1 MKQRADSE
9 KLMIRY
15 LLGDLPEDEQ
25 IRIEER
31 FFTDDEYFEQLLAL
45 EDDLIDDYVNGELTD
60 REREQF
66 EEYFLASPT
75 RRQRVEF
82 AKTFMRAGSLPALAE
97 IAMPGEA
104 RPEPVPW
111 WRTVMVFWRAQ
122 SLLRRFALAAS
133 VLLVLGG
140 SWLIVDTMRLRN
152 HVEQLQPKRVK
163 SQRREQ
169 ELVQQIARL
178 SQESE
183 RVTELSAQL
192 KRERNER
199 SRLEQNF
206 QQQIAE
212 QRQRREELAELLERE
227 RSERAQLE
235 QNFQQQIAEQRQ
247 RREELA
253 ELLERERSE
262 RARLEQNFQQQI
274 AEQRRQSEEL
284 AELLERERN
293 ERRRLE
299 QQIAEQRRRN
309 EESAKLLENVQFA
322 PPGDSLAFAL
332 FPGRTRDIEGTNRF
346 VIPQDVDSMQLRLY
360 LPKPRGLLLGELVG
374 KHAIRGLA
382 IRRYPE
388 DRYTDYR
395 AVVRTAEGNE
405 VWSQDGLK
413 AQRTGLRE
421 EAIVILDLPTRILP
435 EGDYIIRLSRRKT
448 SGDFEDVGSYQFSVV
463 RK

>member
-15 LLGDLPEDEQ
+15 LLGDVPEDEQ

-82 AKTFMRAGSLPALAE
+82 AKTFMRAGSLLPLAE

-111 WRTVMVFWRAQ
+111 WRNVMVFWRAQ
-122 SLLRRFALAAS
+122 SLPRRFALAAS
-133 VLLVLGG
+133 VVLVLGG
-140 SWLIVDTMRLRN
+140 SWLIVNTMRLRN
-152 HVEQLQPKRVK
+152 QVEQLQAERVK

-169 ELVQQIARL
+169 ELLQHIARL

-199 SRLEQNF
+199 V
-206 QQQIAE
+206 
-212 QRQRREELAELLERE
+212 
-227 RSERAQLE
+227 
-235 QNFQQQIAEQRQ
+235 
-247 RREELA
+247 
-253 ELLERERSE
+253 
-262 RARLEQNFQQQI
+262 RLEQNFQQQI

-293 ERRRLE
+293 ERRRLG
-299 QQIAEQRRRN
+299 QQVAEQRRRN
-309 EESAKLLENVQFA
+309 EELAQLLENVQFA
-322 PPGDSLAFAL
+322 PPRDSLAFAL

-346 VIPQDVDSMQLRLY
+346 VIPQDVDSVQLRLY
-360 LPKPRGLLLGELVG
+360 LPAVAAGV
-374 KHAIRGLA
+374 
-382 IRRYPE
+382 
-388 DRYTDYR
+388 TDPPSRYR

-405 VWSQDGLK
+405 VWSRDGLK

-421 EAIVILDLPTRILP
+421 EAIVILRLPTRILP
-435 EGDYIIRLSRRKT
+435 EGDYIITLSRRSA
-448 SGDFEDVGSYQFSVV
+448 SGDFKDVGSYQFSVV

>member
-9 KLMIRY
+9 KVMIRY
-15 LLGDLPEDEQ
+15 LLGDVPEDEQ
-25 IRIEER
+25 IRVEER

-122 SLLRRFALAAS
+122 SLPRRFALAAS
-133 VLLVLGG
+133 VVLALGG
-140 SWLIVDTMRLRN
+140 SWLIVNTMRLRN
-152 HVEQLQPKRVK
+152 HVEQLQAERGE

-169 ELVQQIARL
+169 ELLQHIAGL

-199 SRLEQNF
+199 
-206 QQQIAE
+206 
-212 QRQRREELAELLERE
+212 
-227 RSERAQLE
+227 
-235 QNFQQQIAEQRQ
+235 
-247 RREELA
+247 
-253 ELLERERSE
+253 
-262 RARLEQNFQQQI
+262 
-274 AEQRRQSEEL
+274 
-284 AELLERERN
+284 
-293 ERRRLE
+293 RRLE
-299 QQIAEQRRRN
+299 QQVAEQRRRN
-309 EESAKLLENVQFA
+309 EESPQLLLELQHLAFSPKPA
-322 PPGDSLAFAL
+322 PPRDSLAFAL

-346 VIPQDVDSMQLRLY
+346 VIPQDVDSVQLRLY
-360 LPKPRGLLLGELVG
+360 LPAVAARVSDPPSR
-374 KHAIRGLA
+374 
-382 IRRYPE
+382 
-388 DRYTDYR
+388 YR

-413 AQRTGLRE
+413 AQRTGL
-421 EAIVILDLPTRILP
+421 AVIVVLDLPTRILP
-435 EGDYIIRLSRRKT
+435 EGDYIITLSRRKT

>member
-15 LLGDLPEDEQ
+15 LLGDVPEDEQ

-111 WRTVMVFWRAQ
+111 WRNVMVFWRAQ
-122 SLLRRFALAAS
+122 SLPRRFALAAS
-133 VLLVLGG
+133 VVLVLGG
-140 SWLIVDTMRLRN
+140 SWLIVDTVRLRN
-152 HVEQLQPKRVK
+152 QVEQLQAERGE

-169 ELVQQIARL
+169 ELLQHIARL

-199 SRLEQNF
+199 
-206 QQQIAE
+206 
-212 QRQRREELAELLERE
+212 
-227 RSERAQLE
+227 
-235 QNFQQQIAEQRQ
+235 
-247 RREELA
+247 
-253 ELLERERSE
+253 
-262 RARLEQNFQQQI
+262 
-274 AEQRRQSEEL
+274 
-284 AELLERERN
+284 
-293 ERRRLE
+293 RRLE
-299 QQIAEQRRRN
+299 QQVAEQRRRN
-309 EESAKLLENVQFA
+309 EELAQLLERDRLNVKFFLEPA
-322 PPGDSLAFAL
+322 PPRDSLAFEL

-346 VIPQDVDSMQLRLY
+346 VIPQDVDSVQLRLY
-360 LPKPRGLLLGELVG
+360 LPAVAAGVSDPPSR
-374 KHAIRGLA
+374 
-382 IRRYPE
+382 
-388 DRYTDYR
+388 YR

-405 VWSQDGLK
+405 VWSQDGLE

-435 EGDYIIRLSRRKT
+435 EGDYIITLSRRRRAVISKT
-448 SGDFEDVGSYQFSVV
+448 SAATSSAL
-463 RK
+463 

>member
-15 LLGDLPEDEQ
+15 LLGDVPEDEQ

-66 EEYFLASPT
+66 EEYFLAPPT

-82 AKTFMRAGSLPALAE
+82 AKTFMRAGSLLPLAE

-111 WRTVMVFWRAQ
+111 WRNVMVFWRAQ
-122 SLLRRFALAAS
+122 SLPRRFALAAS
-133 VLLVLGG
+133 VVLVLGG

-152 HVEQLQPKRVK
+152 QVEQLQPERVK

-169 ELVQQIARL
+169 ELLQQIARL

-199 SRLEQNF
+199 VRLEQNF

-212 QRQRREELAELLERE
+212 QRQR
-227 RSERAQLE
+227 
-235 QNFQQQIAEQRQ
+235 
-247 RREELA
+247 
-253 ELLERERSE
+253 
-262 RARLEQNFQQQI
+262 
-274 AEQRRQSEEL
+274 SEEL
-284 AELLERERN
+284 AQLLGFLGGVKGSPSQHDSLRFKASRALG
-293 ERRRLE
+293 RPRL
-299 QQIAEQRRRN
+299 Q
-309 EESAKLLENVQFA
+309 
-322 PPGDSLAFAL
+322 PPPQGDSLAFAL

-346 VIPQDVDSMQLRLY
+346 VIPQDVDSVQLRLY
-360 LPKPRGLLLGELVG
+360 LPAVAAGV
-374 KHAIRGLA
+374 
-382 IRRYPE
+382 
-388 DRYTDYR
+388 TDPPSRYR

-405 VWSQDGLK
+405 VWSRDGLK

-421 EAIVILDLPTRILP
+421 EAIVILRLPTRILP
-435 EGDYIIRLSRRKT
+435 EGDYIITLSRRSA
-448 SGDFEDVGSYQFSVV
+448 SGDFKDVGSYQFSVV

>member
-15 LLGDLPEDEQ
+15 LLGDVPEDEQ

-66 EEYFLASPT
+66 EEYFLASPA

-111 WRTVMVFWRAQ
+111 WRNVMVFWRAQ
-122 SLLRRFALAAS
+122 SLPRRFALAAS
-133 VLLVLGG
+133 VVLVLGG
-140 SWLIVDTMRLRN
+140 SWLIVNTMRLRN
-152 HVEQLQPKRVK
+152 HVEQLQAERGE

-169 ELVQQIARL
+169 ELLQHIAGL

-183 RVTELSAQL
+183 RVTELSTQL
-192 KRERNER
+192 KRERSER
-199 SRLEQNF
+199 ARLEQNF
-206 QQQIAE
+206 QQHIAE

-227 RSERAQLE
+227 RSERV
-235 QNFQQQIAEQRQ
+235 
-247 RREELA
+247 
-253 ELLERERSE
+253 
-262 RARLEQNFQQQI
+262 RLEQNFQQQI

-284 AELLERERN
+284 AELLERERS

-299 QQIAEQRRRN
+299 QQVVEQRRRN
-309 EESAKLLENVQFA
+309 EELAQLLEREHRRPLVQSA
-322 PPGDSLAFAL
+322 PPRDSLAFAL

-360 LPKPRGLLLGELVG
+360 LPMPRALLLG
-374 KHAIRGLA
+374 AIREPA
-382 IRRYPE
+382 FRRYPE

-395 AVVRTAEGNE
+395 AVIRTAEGNE
-405 VWSQDGLK
+405 VWSQDGLE

-421 EAIVILDLPTRILP
+421 EAIVILDLPTPILP
-435 EGDYIIRLSRRKT
+435 EGDYIITLSRRSA

>member
-1 MKQRADSE
+1 
-9 KLMIRY
+9 
-15 LLGDLPEDEQ
+15 
-25 IRIEER
+25 
-31 FFTDDEYFEQLLAL
+31 
-45 EDDLIDDYVNGELTD
+45 V
-60 REREQF
+60 
-66 EEYFLASPT
+66 
-75 RRQRVEF
+75 
-82 AKTFMRAGSLPALAE
+82 
-97 IAMPGEA
+97 
-104 RPEPVPW
+104 
-111 WRTVMVFWRAQ
+111 
-122 SLLRRFALAAS
+122 
-133 VLLVLGG
+133 LVLGG

-152 HVEQLQPKRVK
+152 QVEQLQPERVK

-169 ELVQQIARL
+169 ELLQHIARL

-199 SRLEQNF
+199 VRLEQNF

-227 RSERAQLE
+227 RSERV
-235 QNFQQQIAEQRQ
+235 
-247 RREELA
+247 
-253 ELLERERSE
+253 
-262 RARLEQNFQQQI
+262 RLEQNFQQQI

-299 QQIAEQRRRN
+299 QQVAERRRRN
-309 EESAKLLENVQFA
+309 EESAQLLENVQFA
-322 PPGDSLAFAL
+322 PPRDSLAFAL

-346 VIPQDVDSMQLRLY
+346 VIPQDVDSVQLRLY
-360 LPKPRGLLLGELVG
+360 LPMPRGLLLGE
-374 KHAIRGLA
+374 LA

-395 AVVRTAEGNE
+395 AVIRTAEGNE
-405 VWSQDGLK
+405 VWSEDGLE
-413 AQRTGLRE
+413 AQRTGLHE

-435 EGDYIIRLSRRKT
+435 KGDYIITLSRRSA

>member
-1 MKQRADSE
+1 
-9 KLMIRY
+9 MIRY
-15 LLGDLPEDEQ
+15 LLGDVPEDEQ

-60 REREQF
+60 RERKQF

-133 VLLVLGG
+133 VVLVLGG

-152 HVEQLQPKRVK
+152 QVEQLQAERGE

-169 ELVQQIARL
+169 ELLQQIAGL

-199 SRLEQNF
+199 
-206 QQQIAE
+206 
-212 QRQRREELAELLERE
+212 
-227 RSERAQLE
+227 
-235 QNFQQQIAEQRQ
+235 
-247 RREELA
+247 
-253 ELLERERSE
+253 
-262 RARLEQNFQQQI
+262 
-274 AEQRRQSEEL
+274 
-284 AELLERERN
+284 
-293 ERRRLE
+293 RRLE
-299 QQIAEQRRRN
+299 QQVVEQRRRN
-309 EESAKLLENVQFA
+309 EESAQLLLELQHLAFSPKPA
-322 PPGDSLAFAL
+322 PPRDSLAFAL
-332 FPGRTRDIEGTNRF
+332 FPGRTRDIEGTNQF

-360 LPKPRGLLLGELVG
+360 LPMPRALLLG
-374 KHAIRGLA
+374 AIREPA
-382 IRRYPE
+382 FRRYPE

-405 VWSQDGLK
+405 VWSQDGLE

-435 EGDYIIRLSRRKT
+435 EGDYIITLSRRSA
-448 SGDFEDVGSYQFSVV
+448 SGDFKDVGSYQFSVV

>member
-15 LLGDLPEDEQ
+15 LLGDVPEDEQ

-122 SLLRRFALAAS
+122 GPLRRFALAAS
-133 VLLVLGG
+133 VVLALGG
-140 SWLIVDTMRLRN
+140 SWLIVNTMRLRN
-152 HVEQLQPKRVK
+152 QVEQLQAEEFQRDVK
-163 SQRREQ
+163 AIIS
-169 ELVQQIARL
+169 
-178 SQESE
+178 
-183 RVTELSAQL
+183 
-192 KRERNER
+192 
-199 SRLEQNF
+199 
-206 QQQIAE
+206 
-212 QRQRREELAELLERE
+212 
-227 RSERAQLE
+227 
-235 QNFQQQIAEQRQ
+235 
-247 RREELA
+247 
-253 ELLERERSE
+253 
-262 RARLEQNFQQQI
+262 
-274 AEQRRQSEEL
+274 
-284 AELLERERN
+284 
-293 ERRRLE
+293 
-299 QQIAEQRRRN
+299 
-309 EESAKLLENVQFA
+309 A
-322 PPGDSLAFAL
+322 PPLDSLAFAL

-346 VIPQDVDSMQLRLY
+346 VIPQDVDSVQLRLY
-360 LPKPRGLLLGELVG
+360 LPAVAAGVTDPRS
-374 KHAIRGLA
+374 R
-382 IRRYPE
+382 
-388 DRYTDYR
+388 YR

-405 VWSQDGLK
+405 VWSRDGLE
-413 AQRTGLRE
+413 AQRTGL
-421 EAIVILDLPTRILP
+421 AVIVILDLPTPILP
-435 EGDYIIRLSRRKT
+435 EGDYIITLSRRSA

>member
-15 LLGDLPEDEQ
+15 LLGDVPEDEQ

-82 AKTFMRAGSLPALAE
+82 AKTFMRAGSLLPLAE

-111 WRTVMVFWRAQ
+111 WRNVMVFWRAQ
-122 SLLRRFALAAS
+122 SLPRRFALAAS
-133 VLLVLGG
+133 VVLALGG
-140 SWLIVDTMRLRN
+140 SWLIVNTMRLRN
-152 HVEQLQPKRVK
+152 HVKQLQAERGE

-169 ELVQQIARL
+169 ELLQHIAGL

-183 RVTELSAQL
+183 RVTELSTQL
-192 KRERNER
+192 N
-199 SRLEQNF
+199 
-206 QQQIAE
+206 
-212 QRQRREELAELLERE
+212 
-227 RSERAQLE
+227 
-235 QNFQQQIAEQRQ
+235 
-247 RREELA
+247 
-253 ELLERERSE
+253 
-262 RARLEQNFQQQI
+262 
-274 AEQRRQSEEL
+274 
-284 AELLERERN
+284 RERN
-293 ERRRLE
+293 ERRRLG
-299 QQIAEQRRRN
+299 QQVAEQRRRN
-309 EESAKLLENVQFA
+309 EELAQLLENVQFA
-322 PPGDSLAFAL
+322 PPRDSLAFAL

-346 VIPQDVDSMQLRLY
+346 VIPQDVDSVQLRLY
-360 LPKPRGLLLGELVG
+360 LPMPRGLLLGE
-374 KHAIRGLA
+374 LA

-395 AVVRTAEGNE
+395 AVIRTAEGNE
-405 VWSQDGLK
+405 VWSEDGLE
-413 AQRTGLRE
+413 AQRTGLHE

-435 EGDYIIRLSRRKT
+435 KGDYIITLSRRSA

>member
-15 LLGDLPEDEQ
+15 LLGDVPEDEQ

-97 IAMPGEA
+97 IAMLGEA

-140 SWLIVDTMRLRN
+140 SWLIVNTMRLRN
-152 HVEQLQPKRVK
+152 QVEQLQAEEF
-163 SQRREQ
+163 QRD
-169 ELVQQIARL
+169 
-178 SQESE
+178 
-183 RVTELSAQL
+183 
-192 KRERNER
+192 
-199 SRLEQNF
+199 
-206 QQQIAE
+206 
-212 QRQRREELAELLERE
+212 
-227 RSERAQLE
+227 
-235 QNFQQQIAEQRQ
+235 
-247 RREELA
+247 
-253 ELLERERSE
+253 
-262 RARLEQNFQQQI
+262 
-274 AEQRRQSEEL
+274 
-284 AELLERERN
+284 
-293 ERRRLE
+293 
-299 QQIAEQRRRN
+299 
-309 EESAKLLENVQFA
+309 VQFA
-322 PPGDSLAFAL
+322 LMHAPPRDSLAFAL
-332 FPGRTRDIEGTNRF
+332 FPGRARDIEGTNQF
-346 VIPQDVDSMQLRLY
+346 VIPQDVDSVQLRLY
-360 LPKPRGLLLGELVG
+360 LPAVAAGV
-374 KHAIRGLA
+374 
-382 IRRYPE
+382 
-388 DRYTDYR
+388 TDPPSLYR

-405 VWSQDGLK
+405 VWSQDGLE

-435 EGDYIIRLSRRKT
+435 KGDYIITLSRR
-448 SGDFEDVGSYQFSVV
+448 SASDDFEDVGSYQFSVV

>member
-15 LLGDLPEDEQ
+15 LLGDVPEDEQ

-60 REREQF
+60 RERKQF

-111 WRTVMVFWRAQ
+111 WRNVMVFWRAQ
-122 SLLRRFALAAS
+122 GPLRRFALAAS
-133 VLLVLGG
+133 VVLALGG

-152 HVEQLQPKRVK
+152 QVEQLQAERGE

-169 ELVQQIARL
+169 ELLQHIARL

-183 RVTELSAQL
+183 RVTELSTQL
-192 KRERNER
+192 ERERSER
-199 SRLEQNF
+199 VRLEQNF
-206 QQQIAE
+206 QQHIAE
-212 QRQRREELAELLERE
+212 QRQR
-227 RSERAQLE
+227 
-235 QNFQQQIAEQRQ
+235 
-247 RREELA
+247 
-253 ELLERERSE
+253 
-262 RARLEQNFQQQI
+262 
-274 AEQRRQSEEL
+274 SEEL
-284 AELLERERN
+284 AQLLGFLGGVKGSPSQHD
-293 ERRRLE
+293 RLRFE
-299 QQIAEQRRRN
+299 SRPALQRLQL
-309 EESAKLLENVQFA
+309 S
-322 PPGDSLAFAL
+322 PHGDSLAFEL

-360 LPKPRGLLLGELVG
+360 LPAVAAGV
-374 KHAIRGLA
+374 
-382 IRRYPE
+382 
-388 DRYTDYR
+388 TDPPSRYR

-405 VWSQDGLK
+405 VWSQDGLE

-421 EAIVILDLPTRILP
+421 EAIVILDLPTHILP
-435 EGDYIIRLSRRKT
+435 EGDYIITLSRRSA

>member
-15 LLGDLPEDEQ
+15 LLGDVPEDEQ

-82 AKTFMRAGSLPALAE
+82 AKTFMRAASLPALAE

-122 SLLRRFALAAS
+122 SLPRRFALAAS
-133 VLLVLGG
+133 VVLALGG
-140 SWLIVDTMRLRN
+140 LWLIVDTMRLRN
-152 HVEQLQPKRVK
+152 QVEQLQPERVK

-169 ELVQQIARL
+169 ELLQHIARL

-199 SRLEQNF
+199 
-206 QQQIAE
+206 
-212 QRQRREELAELLERE
+212 
-227 RSERAQLE
+227 
-235 QNFQQQIAEQRQ
+235 
-247 RREELA
+247 
-253 ELLERERSE
+253 
-262 RARLEQNFQQQI
+262 
-274 AEQRRQSEEL
+274 
-284 AELLERERN
+284 
-293 ERRRLE
+293 RRLE
-299 QQIAEQRRRN
+299 QQVAEQRRRN
-309 EESAKLLENVQFA
+309 EELAQLLEREYRRPLVQFA
-322 PPGDSLAFAL
+322 PPRDSLAFAL

-346 VIPQDVDSMQLRLY
+346 VIPQDADSVQLRLY
-360 LPKPRGLLLGELVG
+360 LPAVAAGVTDPRS
-374 KHAIRGLA
+374 R
-382 IRRYPE
+382 
-388 DRYTDYR
+388 YR
-395 AVVRTAEGNE
+395 AVVRTAKGNE
-405 VWSQDGLK
+405 VWSQDGLE

-421 EAIVILDLPTRILP
+421 EAIVILDLPTPILP
-435 EGDYIIRLSRRKT
+435 EGDYIITLSRRSA

>member
-1 MKQRADSE
+1 
-9 KLMIRY
+9 
-15 LLGDLPEDEQ
+15 
-25 IRIEER
+25 
-31 FFTDDEYFEQLLAL
+31 
-45 EDDLIDDYVNGELTD
+45 
-60 REREQF
+60 
-66 EEYFLASPT
+66 
-75 RRQRVEF
+75 
-82 AKTFMRAGSLPALAE
+82 
-97 IAMPGEA
+97 
-104 RPEPVPW
+104 
-111 WRTVMVFWRAQ
+111 
-122 SLLRRFALAAS
+122 
-133 VLLVLGG
+133 
-140 SWLIVDTMRLRN
+140 
-152 HVEQLQPKRVK
+152 VK

-169 ELVQQIARL
+169 ELVQQIAGL

-235 QNFQQQIAEQRQ
+235 QNFQQQIAEQR
-247 RREELA
+247 
-253 ELLERERSE
+253 
-262 RARLEQNFQQQI
+262 
-274 AEQRRQSEEL
+274 RQSEEL

-293 ERRRLE
+293 ERVRLE
-299 QQIAEQRRRN
+299 QQVVEQRRRN
-309 EESAKLLENVQFA
+309 EESAQLLENVQFA
-322 PPGDSLAFAL
+322 PPRDSLAFAL
-332 FPGRTRDIEGTNRF
+332 FPGRTRTNRF

-360 LPKPRGLLLGELVG
+360 LPMPRGLLLGEL
-374 KHAIRGLA
+374 A
-382 IRRYPE
+382 IRRYPQ

-395 AVVRTAEGNE
+395 AVVRTAGGNE
-405 VWSQDGLK
+405 VWSQDGLE

-435 EGDYIIRLSRRKT
+435 EGDYIITLSRRSA

>member
-15 LLGDLPEDEQ
+15 LLGDAPEDEQ

-82 AKTFMRAGSLPALAE
+82 AKTFMRAGSLLPLAE

-122 SLLRRFALAAS
+122 SLPRRFALAAS
-133 VLLVLGG
+133 VVLALGG

-152 HVEQLQPKRVK
+152 HVEQLQAERGE

-169 ELVQQIARL
+169 ELLQQIAGL

-199 SRLEQNF
+199 RRLK
-206 QQQIAE
+206 QQVAE
-212 QRQRREELAELLERE
+212 QRWRNEELAQLLQHLEL
-227 RSERAQLE
+227 QH
-235 QNFQQQIAEQRQ
+235 
-247 RREELA
+247 LA
-253 ELLERERSE
+253 FSP
-262 RARLEQNFQQQI
+262 
-274 AEQRRQSEEL
+274 
-284 AELLERERN
+284 
-293 ERRRLE
+293 
-299 QQIAEQRRRN
+299 
-309 EESAKLLENVQFA
+309 KPA
-322 PPGDSLAFAL
+322 PPRDSLAFAL
-332 FPGRTRDIEGTNRF
+332 FPGRIRDDIEGTNRF
-346 VIPQDVDSMQLRLY
+346 VIPQDVDSVQLRLY
-360 LPKPRGLLLGELVG
+360 LPAVAAGVTDPRS
-374 KHAIRGLA
+374 R
-382 IRRYPE
+382 
-388 DRYTDYR
+388 YR

-421 EAIVILDLPTRILP
+421 EAIVILDLPTPILP
-435 EGDYIIRLSRRKT
+435 EGDYIITLSRRKT

>member
-15 LLGDLPEDEQ
+15 LLGDVPEDEQ
-25 IRIEER
+25 IRVEER

-60 REREQF
+60 RERKQF
-66 EEYFLASPT
+66 EGYFLASPT

-97 IAMPGEA
+97 IAIPGEA

-133 VLLVLGG
+133 VVLVLGG
-140 SWLIVDTMRLRN
+140 SWLIVDTVRLRN
-152 HVEQLQPKRVK
+152 QVEQLQAERGE

-169 ELVQQIARL
+169 ELLQHIAGL

-199 SRLEQNF
+199 
-206 QQQIAE
+206 
-212 QRQRREELAELLERE
+212 
-227 RSERAQLE
+227 
-235 QNFQQQIAEQRQ
+235 
-247 RREELA
+247 
-253 ELLERERSE
+253 
-262 RARLEQNFQQQI
+262 
-274 AEQRRQSEEL
+274 
-284 AELLERERN
+284 
-293 ERRRLE
+293 RRLE
-299 QQIAEQRRRN
+299 QQVAEQRRRN
-309 EESAKLLENVQFA
+309 EESAQLLLELQHLAFSPKPA
-322 PPGDSLAFAL
+322 PPRDSFAL
-332 FPGRTRDIEGTNRF
+332 FPGRTRTNRF
-346 VIPQDVDSMQLRLY
+346 VIPQDVDSVQLRLY
-360 LPKPRGLLLGELVG
+360 LPAVAARVSDPPSR
-374 KHAIRGLA
+374 
-382 IRRYPE
+382 
-388 DRYTDYR
+388 YR

-405 VWSQDGLK
+405 VWSQDGLE

-421 EAIVILDLPTRILP
+421 EAIVILDLPTPILP
-435 EGDYIIRLSRRKT
+435 EGDYIITLSRRSA

>member
-15 LLGDLPEDEQ
+15 LLGDVPEDEQ

-82 AKTFMRAGSLPALAE
+82 AKTFMRAASLPALAE

-133 VLLVLGG
+133 VVLVLGG
-140 SWLIVDTMRLRN
+140 SWLIVDTVRLRN
-152 HVEQLQPKRVK
+152 QVEQLQAEEF
-163 SQRREQ
+163 QRD
-169 ELVQQIARL
+169 
-178 SQESE
+178 
-183 RVTELSAQL
+183 
-192 KRERNER
+192 
-199 SRLEQNF
+199 
-206 QQQIAE
+206 
-212 QRQRREELAELLERE
+212 
-227 RSERAQLE
+227 
-235 QNFQQQIAEQRQ
+235 
-247 RREELA
+247 
-253 ELLERERSE
+253 
-262 RARLEQNFQQQI
+262 
-274 AEQRRQSEEL
+274 
-284 AELLERERN
+284 
-293 ERRRLE
+293 
-299 QQIAEQRRRN
+299 
-309 EESAKLLENVQFA
+309 VQFA
-322 PPGDSLAFAL
+322 LMHAPPLDSLAFAL
-332 FPGRTRDIEGTNRF
+332 FPGRARDIEGTNRF
-346 VIPQDVDSMQLRLY
+346 VIPQDVDSVQLRLY
-360 LPKPRGLLLGELVG
+360 LPAVAAGVTDPRS
-374 KHAIRGLA
+374 R
-382 IRRYPE
+382 
-388 DRYTDYR
+388 YR

-421 EAIVILDLPTRILP
+421 EAIVILDLPTPILP
-435 EGDYIIRLSRRKT
+435 EGDYIITLSRRKS

>member
-15 LLGDLPEDEQ
+15 LLGDVPEDEQ

-122 SLLRRFALAAS
+122 SLPRRFALAAS
-133 VLLVLGG
+133 VVLALGG
-140 SWLIVDTMRLRN
+140 SWLIVNTMRLRN
-152 HVEQLQPKRVK
+152 QVEQLQAERGE

-169 ELVQQIARL
+169 ELVQPDASL
-178 SQESE
+178 SRES
-183 RVTELSAQL
+183 RVAELSAQL

-199 SRLEQNF
+199 RRLEQDF

-235 QNFQQQIAEQRQ
+235 QNFQQQIAEQR
-247 RREELA
+247 
-253 ELLERERSE
+253 
-262 RARLEQNFQQQI
+262 
-274 AEQRRQSEEL
+274 RQSEEL

-293 ERRRLE
+293 ERARLE
-299 QQIAEQRRRN
+299 QQVAEQRRRN
-309 EESAKLLENVQFA
+309 EELAQLLKGEPRIRFA
-322 PPGDSLAFAL
+322 PLLAPPRDSLAFAL

-346 VIPQDVDSMQLRLY
+346 VIPQDVDSVQLRLY
-360 LPKPRGLLLGELVG
+360 LPAVAARVSDPPSR
-374 KHAIRGLA
+374 
-382 IRRYPE
+382 
-388 DRYTDYR
+388 YR
-395 AVVRTAEGNE
+395 AVVRTAKGNE

-435 EGDYIIRLSRRKT
+435 KGDYIITLSRRSA

>member
-15 LLGDLPEDEQ
+15 LLGDAPEDEQ
-25 IRIEER
+25 IRIEGR

-82 AKTFMRAGSLPALAE
+82 AKTFMRAASLPALAE

-111 WRTVMVFWRAQ
+111 WRNVMVFWRAQ

-133 VLLVLGG
+133 VVLVLGG
-140 SWLIVDTMRLRN
+140 SWLIVNTMRLRN
-152 HVEQLQPKRVK
+152 QVEQLQAEEF
-163 SQRREQ
+163 QRY
-169 ELVQQIARL
+169 
-178 SQESE
+178 
-183 RVTELSAQL
+183 
-192 KRERNER
+192 
-199 SRLEQNF
+199 
-206 QQQIAE
+206 
-212 QRQRREELAELLERE
+212 
-227 RSERAQLE
+227 
-235 QNFQQQIAEQRQ
+235 
-247 RREELA
+247 
-253 ELLERERSE
+253 
-262 RARLEQNFQQQI
+262 
-274 AEQRRQSEEL
+274 
-284 AELLERERN
+284 
-293 ERRRLE
+293 
-299 QQIAEQRRRN
+299 
-309 EESAKLLENVQFA
+309 VQFA
-322 PPGDSLAFAL
+322 RMPAPPRDSLAFAL

-346 VIPQDVDSMQLRLY
+346 VIPQDVDSVQLRLY
-360 LPKPRGLLLGELVG
+360 LPAVAARVSDPPSR
-374 KHAIRGLA
+374 
-382 IRRYPE
+382 
-388 DRYTDYR
+388 YR

-405 VWSQDGLK
+405 VWSRDGLK

-435 EGDYIIRLSRRKT
+435 EGDYIITLSRRSA

>member
-15 LLGDLPEDEQ
+15 LLGDVPEDEQ

-66 EEYFLASPT
+66 EEYFLAPPT

-82 AKTFMRAGSLPALAE
+82 AKTFMRAASLPALAE

-111 WRTVMVFWRAQ
+111 WRNVMVFWRAQ

-133 VLLVLGG
+133 VVLVLGG
-140 SWLIVDTMRLRN
+140 SWLIVNTMRLRN
-152 HVEQLQPKRVK
+152 QVEQLQAEEF
-163 SQRREQ
+163 QRY
-169 ELVQQIARL
+169 
-178 SQESE
+178 
-183 RVTELSAQL
+183 
-192 KRERNER
+192 
-199 SRLEQNF
+199 
-206 QQQIAE
+206 
-212 QRQRREELAELLERE
+212 
-227 RSERAQLE
+227 
-235 QNFQQQIAEQRQ
+235 
-247 RREELA
+247 
-253 ELLERERSE
+253 
-262 RARLEQNFQQQI
+262 
-274 AEQRRQSEEL
+274 
-284 AELLERERN
+284 
-293 ERRRLE
+293 
-299 QQIAEQRRRN
+299 
-309 EESAKLLENVQFA
+309 VQFA
-322 PPGDSLAFAL
+322 RMPAPPRDSLAFAL

-346 VIPQDVDSMQLRLY
+346 VIPQDVDSVQLRLY
-360 LPKPRGLLLGELVG
+360 LPAVAARVSDPPSR
-374 KHAIRGLA
+374 
-382 IRRYPE
+382 
-388 DRYTDYR
+388 YR

-405 VWSQDGLK
+405 VWSRDGLK

-435 EGDYIIRLSRRKT
+435 EGDYIITLSRRSA

>member
-15 LLGDLPEDEQ
+15 LLGDVPEDEQ

-60 REREQF
+60 RERKQF
-66 EEYFLASPT
+66 EEYFLAPPT

-82 AKTFMRAGSLPALAE
+82 AKTFMRAGSLLPLAE

-133 VLLVLGG
+133 VVLALGG

-152 HVEQLQPKRVK
+152 QVEQLQAEEFQRDVK
-163 SQRREQ
+163 AIIS
-169 ELVQQIARL
+169 
-178 SQESE
+178 
-183 RVTELSAQL
+183 
-192 KRERNER
+192 
-199 SRLEQNF
+199 
-206 QQQIAE
+206 
-212 QRQRREELAELLERE
+212 
-227 RSERAQLE
+227 
-235 QNFQQQIAEQRQ
+235 
-247 RREELA
+247 
-253 ELLERERSE
+253 
-262 RARLEQNFQQQI
+262 
-274 AEQRRQSEEL
+274 
-284 AELLERERN
+284 
-293 ERRRLE
+293 
-299 QQIAEQRRRN
+299 
-309 EESAKLLENVQFA
+309 A
-322 PPGDSLAFAL
+322 PPRDSLAFAL

-346 VIPQDVDSMQLRLY
+346 VIPQDADSVQLRLY
-360 LPKPRGLLLGELVG
+360 LPAVAAGV
-374 KHAIRGLA
+374 
-382 IRRYPE
+382 
-388 DRYTDYR
+388 TDPPSRYR

-405 VWSQDGLK
+405 VWSQDGLE

-421 EAIVILDLPTRILP
+421 EAIVILDLPTPILP
-435 EGDYIIRLSRRKT
+435 EGDYIITLSRRKT
-448 SGDFEDVGSYQFSVV
+448 NGDFEDVGSYQFSVV

>member
-15 LLGDLPEDEQ
+15 LLGDVPEDEQ

-122 SLLRRFALAAS
+122 SLPRRFALAAS
-133 VLLVLGG
+133 VVLVLGG

-152 HVEQLQPKRVK
+152 HVEQLQAERRE

-169 ELVQQIARL
+169 ELLQHIAGL

-199 SRLEQNF
+199 RRLEQNF
-206 QQQIAE
+206 QQHIAE
-212 QRQRREELAELLERE
+212 QRRQREELAELLERE

-235 QNFQQQIAEQRQ
+235 QNFQQQIAEQR
-247 RREELA
+247 
-253 ELLERERSE
+253 
-262 RARLEQNFQQQI
+262 
-274 AEQRRQSEEL
+274 RQSEEL

-293 ERRRLE
+293 ERSRLE
-299 QQIAEQRRRN
+299 QQVAEQRRRN
-309 EESAKLLENVQFA
+309 EELAQLLENGQFA
-322 PPGDSLAFAL
+322 PLAPPLDSLAFAL

-360 LPKPRGLLLGELVG
+360 LPAVAAGV
-374 KHAIRGLA
+374 
-382 IRRYPE
+382 
-388 DRYTDYR
+388 TDPPSRYR

-405 VWSQDGLK
+405 VWSEDGLE

-421 EAIVILDLPTRILP
+421 EAIVILDLPTPILP
-435 EGDYIIRLSRRKT
+435 EGDYIITLSRRKT
-448 SGDFEDVGSYQFSVV
+448 NGDFEDVGSYQFSVV